1 MGQAQPQISSRA
13 RSAGLVPQAPLPSS
27 PLPCTLNSLG
37 GGDDTGMP
45 VRARGDESHSD
56 VLLPKVWS
64 PQPRTALREGQRGS
78 RAPTGE
84 LSQSEILRNARK
96 LLRYSSGWSWRQLST
111 TGGSTQEPR
120 VSGAGHSS
128 SQDPCFIITMLGGL
142 SQPLETLPGS
152 GSGNGSWR
160 RGQSPDPVPQL
171 PGLSGALPLAFSR
184 LVLKPAVGRPTKL
197 SVTVP
202 VTLIS
207 HLVLTCS
214 DSLLPTKSV
223 WTVAHQSPLS
233 MGSSRQAYWSG

>member
-1 MGQAQPQISSRA
+1 MKGRGGTCPVGQAQPQISSRA

-128 SQDPCFIITMLGGL
+128 SQDTG
-142 SQPLETLPGS
+142 
-152 GSGNGSWR
+152 
-160 RGQSPDPVPQL
+160 
-171 PGLSGALPLAFSR
+171 
-184 LVLKPAVGRPTKL
+184 
-197 SVTVP
+197 VT
-202 VTLIS
+202 
-207 HLVLTCS
+207 
-214 DSLLPTKSV
+214 
-223 WTVAHQSPLS
+223 AAGF
-233 MGSSRQAYWSG
+233 GSSQQQSSEVACCHFTAKRHARGPAKAVNREGATDRLRSP